1 MKDSLTKKLEEGI
14 RHLQSGGKCRV
25 TRWERTTTGELKPVV
40 EYLSLGELPR
50 PRVPYSPEM

>member
-14 RHLQSGGKCRV
+14 KHLQAGGKCRV

-40 EYLSLGELPR
+40 EFLSLDEMRR
-50 PRVPYSPEM
+50 PRVPCSPEM